1 MSKGALDRSISYYNV
16 VISHFTVYLLEAG
29 KLYSKLQRNRPG
41 TIKNQT
47 AKYIKTSLEI
57 NLAILI
63 KKAKRMT
70 EPINRLKPFR
80 GKSTRA

>member
-1 MSKGALDRSISYYNV
+1 MQLYLISPYIFSK
-16 VISHFTVYLLEAG
+16 LE
-29 KLYSKLQRNRPG
+29 KYSKLQRNRPG

-63 KKAKRMT
+63 KK
-70 EPINRLKPFR
+70 LKEWQNQSTVWNLFA
-80 GKSTRA
+80 GKAPVRNMGHQ